1 MYSGKVVLFGKKLLC
16 SGKRGYTRANL
27 VVFVQG
33 GCIWAKWLFS
43 CKVVLFGQGGCNRG
57 KVNVLVQKWLYLPK
71 CCYRAEWLHSV
82 KSCCV
87 QA

>member
-16 SGKRGYTRANL
+16 SGKRGYTRANV

-43 CKVVLFGQGGCNRG
+43 CKVVLFGQGGCNRA
-57 KVNVLVQKWLYLPK
+57 KVVVLVQK
-71 CCYRAEWLHSV
+71 
-82 KSCCV
+82 
-87 QA
+87 